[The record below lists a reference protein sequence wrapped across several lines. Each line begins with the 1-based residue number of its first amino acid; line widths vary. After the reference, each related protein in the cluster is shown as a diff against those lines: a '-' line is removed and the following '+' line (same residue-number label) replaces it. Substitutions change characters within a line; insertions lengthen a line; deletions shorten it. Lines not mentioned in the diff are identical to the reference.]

1 MGDKVS
7 NLTLSDLVTGREPV
21 NPYSNTARAILGQG
35 LTMGWGDE
43 IEAGIRSKFFNEPY
57 ETALPRIRSE
67 YGQYAKQYPI
77 TQGVSEFV
85 GGAAPGIGM
94 MMIPGMQPAGLMRL
108 GALGAAS
115 GAISGAGSAT
125 EDNRTSGAGSGALIG
140 GGLGVGLPIALR
152 GAGGALK
159 WLQERLFSTPQVVQ
173 DRALEKMTEAMRQA
187 KVNPRDVEAQM
198 VQDRA
203 MGVPVQGKAIGVP
216 SVMAN
221 ANPALRNLA
230 EAVAQRAGAGSNAI
244 ENALTTQRLGAKGR
258 VKAQTT
264 AALKPVDYYGLE
276 DNLTAQLRNN
286 AKSLYEKAYAYG
298 DVDDPRIVEVLK
310 NPQFKA
316 FFDKARGIADTEA
329 QTAKL
334 KGEDPLKFALPEIY
348 KPSGRFDAYGT
359 EILDLVKLPDV
370 RTLDYIKRGID
381 ATIDSGFR
389 GQGMS
394 TAEASAL
401 RDLRKQFVNAI
412 DENVPDYKFA
422 RKTYAGDLETLD
434 ALRMGREEFKNLDP
448 EQVKK
453 MVDAMSSGEKDA
465 FRTGVARYFYGI
477 IGDQSN
483 EPNMAQ
489 RIIGPDNMQEKLAML
504 FDNPAE
510 FDLYK
515 TALMRESQLY
525 KESNKI
531 LGNSSTAR
539 RLELGKS
546 LDEDTG
552 MIESAAQAATGNFSG
567 ALSSMVMGAIR
578 SGQMS
583 KARAEKL
590 SEMLMAK
597 EPNEVAA
604 AVQMI
609 ENYAAKQAPKQF
621 RATLGEAGT
630 VTGTSTA
637 IYPAPAPASTAF
649 DIMSPTS
656 DIERVLQD
664 RDATSIEESDI
675 EKALKNRD
683 KVK

>member
-1 MGDKVS
+1 MADKVVP
-7 NLTLSDLVTGREPV
+7 D
-21 NPYSNTARAILGQG
+21 PYLNTARAVLGQG
-35 LTMGWGDE
+35 VGMGWGDE
-43 IEAGIRSKFFNEPY
+43 AEAWLRSKLGNESY
-57 ETALPRIRSE
+57 ETALPRIREE

-125 EDNRTSGAGSGALIG
+125 EDNRTSGAGSGVVIG
-140 GGLGVGLPIALR
+140 AGLGVGLPIALR
-152 GAGGALK
+152 AAGGAGK
-159 WLQERLFSTPQVVQ
+159 WLRERLFSTPQVVQ

-203 MGVPVQGKAIGVP
+203 MNVP

-221 ANPALRNLA
+221 ANPALRDLA
-230 EAVAQRAGAGSNAI
+230 EAVAQRSGAGSNVI
-244 ENALTTQRLGAKGR
+244 EKKLTTQRLGARDR

-264 AALKPVDYYGLE
+264 AALKPADYYGLE

-310 NPQFKA
+310 NPQFKT
-316 FFDKARGIADTEA
+316 FFDKARSIADTEA

-348 KPSGRFDAYGT
+348 KPSGRFDASGA

-389 GQGMS
+389 GKGMS

-434 ALRMGREEFKNLDP
+434 ALRMGREEFKTLDP
-448 EQVKK
+448 EQVEK
-453 MVDAMSSGEKDA
+453 MVKAMSSGEKDA
-465 FRTGVARYFYGI
+465 FRTGVARDIYSI
-477 IGDQSN
+477 IMKPSN
-483 EPNMAQ
+483 EPNTAQ
-489 RIIGPDNMQEKLAML
+489 RVIGSPDMQKKLAML

-515 TALMRESQLY
+515 AALMRESQLY
-525 KESNKI
+525 KESNTI
-531 LGNSSTAR
+531 LGGAQTAK
-539 RLELGKS
+539 RLDLKAS

-578 SGQMS
+578 SAQMS

-621 RATLGEAGT
+621 RATLGEAGA

-637 IYPAPAPASTAF
+637 IYPAPAPAPTAF
-649 DIMSPTS
+649 DIMSPTA
-656 DIERVLQD
+656 DIERALED
-664 RDATSIEESDI
+664 RGSIEDSEI
-675 EKALKNRD
+675 EKALRSRD
-683 KVK
+683 KTK

>member
-1 MGDKVS
+1 MADKVVP
-7 NLTLSDLVTGREPV
+7 D
-21 NPYSNTARAILGQG
+21 PYLNTARAVLGQG
-35 LTMGWGDE
+35 LGMGWGDE
-43 IEAGIRSKFFNEPY
+43 AEAWLRSKLGNESY
-57 ETALPRIRSE
+57 ETVLPKIREE

-94 MMIPGMQPAGLMRL
+94 MFVPGMQPAGLMRL
-108 GALGAAS
+108 GALGAAT
-115 GAISGAGSAT
+115 GAVSGAGSAT
-125 EDNRTSGAGSGALIG
+125 EGDRASGAGGGALIG

-152 GAGGALK
+152 ASGGARK
-159 WLQERLFSTPQVVQ
+159 WLRERLLPTPKVVE
-173 DRALEKMTEAMRQA
+173 DRALEKITAAMRDA
-187 KVNPRDVEAQM
+187 KVNPRDVQVKMA
-198 VQDRA
+198 QDR
-203 MGVPVQGKAIGVP
+203 AIGVP

-221 ANPALRNLA
+221 ANPALRDLA
-230 EAVAQRAGAGSNAI
+230 EAVAQRTGPGSHVI
-244 ENALTTQRLGAKGR
+244 ENALTAQKLGARDR
-258 VKAQTT
+258 VQAQTKK
-264 AALKPVDYYGLE
+264 ALKPVDYYGME
-276 DNLTAQLRNN
+276 DSLTAQLRNN
-286 AKSLYEKAYAYG
+286 AKGLYEKAYAHG

-316 FFDKARGIADTEA
+316 FFDKARSIADTEA

-348 KPSGRFDAYGT
+348 KPSGRFDAKGN

-412 DENVPDYKFA
+412 DENVPDYKLA
-422 RKTYAGDLETLD
+422 RQTYAGDLEILD
-434 ALRMGREEFKNLDP
+434 ALRMGKDQFKSLDQ
-448 EQVKK
+448 EQIKK
-453 MVDAMSSGEKDA
+453 MVDAMGSGEKDA
-465 FRTGVARYFYGI
+465 FRTGVARSIYDI
-477 IGDQSN
+477 IMVPSN
-483 EPNMAQ
+483 NPNTAQ
-489 RIIGPDNMQEKLAML
+489 RVIGSPDMQKKLSAL
-504 FDNPAE
+504 FDDPAE

-515 TALMRESQLY
+515 AALMRESQLFG
-525 KESNKI
+525 ESNKI
-531 LGNSSTAR
+531 LGNSATAR
-539 RLELGKS
+539 RQELGKS
-546 LDEDTG
+546 LEDDTG
-552 MIESAAQAATGNFSG
+552 MIESAMAAATGNFSG
-567 ALSSMVMGAIR
+567 ALSNMVMGAIR

-590 SEMLMAK
+590 AEMLMAK

-637 IYPAPAPASTAF
+637 IYPAPAATAF

-656 DIERVLQD
+656 DIERALQD
-664 RDATSIEESDI
+664 RDESPIQGPDIEE
-675 EKALKNRD
+675 ALKNRN
-683 KVK
+683 KTK

>member
-7 NLTLSDLVTGREPV
+7 NLTLSDLVLGKRSV
-21 NPYSNTARAILGQG
+21 DPYLNTARAVLGQG
-35 LTMGWGDE
+35 VGMGWGDE
-43 IEAGIRSKFFNEPY
+43 AEAWLRSKLGNESY
-57 ETALPRIRSE
+57 ETALPRIREE

-94 MMIPGMQPAGLMRL
+94 MFVPGMQPAGLMRL
-108 GALGAAS
+108 GALGAAT
-115 GAISGAGSAT
+115 GAVSGAGSAT
-125 EDNRTSGAGSGALIG
+125 EGNRTSGAGSGALIG
-140 GGLGVGLPIALR
+140 GGLGVSLPIALR
-152 GAGGALK
+152 AAGGAGK
-159 WLQERLFSTPQVVQ
+159 WLRERLFSTPEVVQ
-173 DRALEKMTEAMRQA
+173 DRALGKMTGAMRQA
-187 KVNPRDVEAQM
+187 KVNPIDLWAKM
-198 VQDRA
+198 AQDRA
-203 MGVPVQGKAIGVP
+203 MGVP

-221 ANPALRNLA
+221 ANPALRDLA
-230 EAVAQRAGAGSNAI
+230 EAVAQRSGAGSNAI
-244 ENALTTQRLGAKGR
+244 ENALTTQRLGARDR

-264 AALKPVDYYGLE
+264 AALKPVDYYDLE

-316 FFDKARGIADTEA
+316 FFDKARSIADTEA

-348 KPSGRFDAYGT
+348 KPSGRFDASGA

-389 GQGMS
+389 GKGMS

-434 ALRMGREEFKNLDP
+434 ALRMGREEFKTLDP
-448 EQVKK
+448 EQVEK
-453 MVDAMSSGEKDA
+453 MVKAMSSGEKDA
-465 FRTGVARYFYGI
+465 FRTGVARDIYGI
-477 IGDQSN
+477 IMKPSN
-483 EPNMAQ
+483 EPNTAQ
-489 RIIGPDNMQEKLAML
+489 RVIGSPDMQKKLAML

-531 LGNSSTAR
+531 LGNSATAR
-539 RLELGKS
+539 RQELAKS

-637 IYPAPAPASTAF
+637 IYPAPAATAF

-656 DIERVLQD
+656 DIERALQD
-664 RDATSIEESDI
+664 RSENPIQGPDIEE
-675 EKALKNRD
+675 ALKNRN
-683 KVK
+683 KTK

>member
-7 NLTLSDLVTGREPV
+7 NLTLSDLVLGKRSV
-21 NPYSNTARAILGQG
+21 DPYLNTARAVLGQG
-35 LTMGWGDE
+35 VGMGWGE
-43 IEAGIRSKFFNEPY
+43 EAEAWLRSKLGNESY
-57 ETALPRIRSE
+57 ETVLPQIREE

-85 GGAAPGIGM
+85 GGAAPGLGM
-94 MMIPGMQPAGLMRL
+94 MFVPGMQPAGLMRL
-108 GALGAAS
+108 GALGAAT
-115 GAISGAGSAT
+115 GAVSGAGSAT
-125 EDNRTSGAGSGALIG
+125 EGNRTSGAGSGALIG
-140 GGLGVGLPIALR
+140 GGLGVSLPIALR
-152 GAGGALK
+152 AAGGAGK
-159 WLQERLFSTPQVVQ
+159 WLRERLFSTPEVVQ
-173 DRALEKMTEAMRQA
+173 DRALGKMTGAMRQA
-187 KVNPRDVEAQM
+187 KVNPIDLWAKM
-198 VQDRA
+198 AQDRA
-203 MGVPVQGKAIGVP
+203 MGVP

-221 ANPALRNLA
+221 ANPALRDLA
-230 EAVAQRAGAGSNAI
+230 EAVAQRSGAGSNAI
-244 ENALTTQRLGAKGR
+244 ENALTTQRLGARDR

-264 AALKPVDYYGLE
+264 AALKPADYYGLE

-316 FFDKARGIADTEA
+316 FFDKARSIADTEA

-348 KPSGRFDAYGT
+348 KPSGRFDASGA

-389 GQGMS
+389 GKGMS

-434 ALRMGREEFKNLDP
+434 ALRMGREEFKTLDP
-448 EQVKK
+448 EQVEK
-453 MVDAMSSGEKDA
+453 MVKAMSSGEKDA
-465 FRTGVARYFYGI
+465 FRTGVARDIYGI
-477 IGDQSN
+477 IMKPSN
-483 EPNMAQ
+483 EPNTAQ
-489 RIIGPDNMQEKLAML
+489 RVIGSPDMQKKLAML

-531 LGNSSTAR
+531 LGNSATAR
-539 RLELGKS
+539 RQELAKS

-637 IYPAPAPASTAF
+637 IYPAPAATAF

-656 DIERVLQD
+656 DIERALQD
-664 RDATSIEESDI
+664 RSENPIQGPDIEE
-675 EKALKNRD
+675 ALKNRN
-683 KVK
+683 KTK

>member
-7 NLTLSDLVTGREPV
+7 NLTLSDLVLGKRSV
-21 NPYSNTARAILGQG
+21 DPYLNTARAVLGQG
-35 LTMGWGDE
+35 VGMGWGDE
-43 IEAGIRSKFFNEPY
+43 AEAWLRSKLGSESY
-57 ETALPRIRSE
+57 ETLLPQIRSE
-67 YGQYAKQYPI
+67 YGEYAKQYPI

-85 GGAAPGIGM
+85 GGAAPGVGM
-94 MMIPGMQPAGLMRL
+94 MFVPGMQPAGLMRL
-108 GALGAAS
+108 GALGAAT
-115 GAISGAGSAT
+115 GAVSGAGSAT
-125 EDNRTSGAGSGALIG
+125 EDNRANGASTGALIG

-152 GAGGALK
+152 GTGGALK
-159 WLQERLFSTPQVVQ
+159 WLRERLFSTPEVVQ
-173 DRALEKMTEAMRQA
+173 NRALEKMNDAMRQA

-198 VQDRA
+198 AQDR
-203 MGVPVQGKAIGVP
+203 AIGVP

-221 ANPALRNLA
+221 ANPALRDLA

-244 ENALTTQRLGAKGR
+244 ENALTTQRLGARDR

-264 AALKPVDYYGLE
+264 AALKPVDYYGME
-276 DNLTAQLRNN
+276 DSLTAQLRNN
-286 AKSLYEKAYAYG
+286 AKGLYEKAYAHG

-310 NPQFKA
+310 NPKFKA
-316 FFDKARGIADTEA
+316 FFDKARSIADTEA

-348 KPSGRFDAYGT
+348 KPSGRFDASGA

-412 DENVPDYKFA
+412 DENAPDYKIA
-422 RKTYAGDLETLD
+422 RQTYAGDLETLD
-434 ALRMGREEFKNLDP
+434 ALRLGREKFDTLAHQ
-448 EQVKK
+448 QVKK
-453 MVDAMSSGEKDA
+453 IFDAMSSGEKDA
-465 FRTGVARYFYGI
+465 FRTGAAENLYIKVMGPT
-477 IGDQSN
+477 N
-483 EPNMAQ
+483 EPNSAQ
-489 RIIGPDNMQEKLAML
+489 RVIGSEPMQKKLAAL
-504 FDNPAE
+504 FDNPAD

-515 TALMRESQLY
+515 AALMRESQLY

-531 LGNSSTAR
+531 LGGAQTAK
-539 RLELGKS
+539 RLDLKAS

-552 MIESAAQAATGNFSG
+552 MIESAAKAATGNFDG
-567 ALSSMVMGAIR
+567 ALGSLVMGAIR

-583 KARAEKL
+583 KARAEKMA
-590 SEMLMAK
+590 EMLMAK
-597 EPNEVAA
+597 DPNEVAA

-609 ENYAAKQAPKQF
+609 EAYAAKQAPKQF

-630 VTGTSTA
+630 VTGTASA
-637 IYPAPAPASTAF
+637 INTAPAPTAF
-649 DIMSPTS
+649 DIMSPTT
-656 DIERVLQD
+656 DIERALQD
-664 RDATSIEESDI
+664 RDASPIEGPDIEE
-675 EKALKNRD
+675 ALRNRN
-683 KVK
+683 KTK

>member
-1 MGDKVS
+1 MADK
-7 NLTLSDLVTGREPV
+7 V

-85 GGAAPGIGM
+85 GGAVPGVGM
-94 MMIPGMQPAGLMRL
+94 MFVPGMQPAGLMRL

-125 EDNRTSGAGSGALIG
+125 EGDRMGGAGSGAVFG

-152 GAGGALK
+152 GSGGALK
-159 WLQERLFSTPQVVQ
+159 WLQERLFSTPKVVQ
-173 DRALEKMTEAMRQA
+173 DRALEKMTDAMRQA
-187 KVNPRDVEAQM
+187 KVDPRDVQVQM
-198 VQDRA
+198 AQDRA
-203 MGVPVQGKAIGVP
+203 MNVP

-221 ANPALRNLA
+221 ANPALRDLA
-230 EAVAQRAGAGSNAI
+230 EAVAQRSGAGSNVI
-244 ENALTTQRLGAKGR
+244 EKKLTNQRLGAKGR
-258 VKAQTT
+258 VTAQTT

-286 AKSLYEKAYAYG
+286 AKSLYDKAYAHG

-434 ALRMGREEFKNLDP
+434 ALRMGREEFKDLDP

-489 RIIGPDNMQEKLAML
+489 RIIGPENMQEKLAML

-531 LGNSSTAR
+531 LGGAQTAK
-539 RLELGKS
+539 RLDLKES
-546 LDEDTG
+546 LDDDTG
-552 MIESAAQAATGNFSG
+552 MIESAAKAATGNFSG
-567 ALSSMVMGAIR
+567 ALSGMVMGAIR

-597 EPNEVAA
+597 DPHEVAA

-609 ENYAAKQAPKQF
+609 EDYATKQAPKKF
-621 RATLGEAGT
+621 KATLGEAGT
-630 VTGTSTA
+630 VTGTTA
-637 IYPAPAPASTAF
+637 AISPAPAATEF
-649 DIMSPTS
+649 DMTSPTS

-664 RDATSIEESDI
+664 RDAIPNEDSEI
-675 EKALKNRD
+675 EKALRNRD

>member
-1 MGDKVS
+1 MADKVV
-7 NLTLSDLVTGREPV
+7 SD
-21 NPYSNTARAILGQG
+21 PYLNTARAVLGQG
-35 LTMGWGDE
+35 VGMGWGDE
-43 IEAGIRSKFFNEPY
+43 AEAWLQSKLGSESY
-57 ETALPRIRSE
+57 ETLLPQIRSE

-94 MMIPGMQPAGLMRL
+94 MFVPGMQPAGLMRL
-108 GALGAAS
+108 GALGAAT
-115 GAISGAGSAT
+115 GAVSGAGSAT
-125 EDNRTSGAGSGALIG
+125 EGDRASGAGGGALIG

-152 GAGGALK
+152 AAGGAGK
-159 WLQERLFSTPQVVQ
+159 WLRERLFSTPEVVQ
-173 DRALEKMTEAMRQA
+173 DRALGKINEAMRQA
-187 KVNPRDVEAQM
+187 KVSPRDVQAQM
-198 VQDRA
+198 AQDRA
-203 MGVPVQGKAIGVP
+203 MGVPVQGKAMGVP

-221 ANPALRNLA
+221 ANPALRDLA
-230 EAVAQRAGAGSNAI
+230 EAVAQRSGAGSNAI
-244 ENALTTQRLGAKGR
+244 ENALTTQRLGARDR
-258 VKAQTT
+258 VKAQTK
-264 AALKPVDYYGLE
+264 AALKPLEYYDME
-276 DNLTAQLRNN
+276 ESLTAQLRNN
-286 AKSLYEKAYAYG
+286 AKSLYEKAYAHG

-316 FFDKARGIADTEA
+316 FFDKARSIADTEA

-348 KPSGRFDAYGT
+348 KPSGRFDPSGA

-389 GQGMS
+389 GKGMS

-434 ALRMGREEFKNLDP
+434 ALRMGREEFKTLDP

-465 FRTGVARYFYGI
+465 FRTGVARDIYST
-477 IGDQSN
+477 IGRPSN
-483 EPNMAQ
+483 DPNTAQ
-489 RIIGPDNMQEKLAML
+489 RVIGSPDMQEKLAML

-515 TALMRESQLY
+515 AALMRESQLY

-531 LGNSSTAR
+531 LGGAQTAK
-539 RLELGKS
+539 RLDLKAS

-552 MIESAAQAATGNFSG
+552 MIESAATAATGNFSG
-567 ALSSMVMGAIR
+567 ALSSLVMGAIR

-583 KARAEKL
+583 KARAEKIA
-590 SEMLMAK
+590 EMLMAK
-597 EPNEVAA
+597 DPNEVAA

-609 ENYAAKQAPKQF
+609 EAYAVKQAPKQF

-637 IYPAPAPASTAF
+637 IYPAPAPAPTAF
-649 DIMSPTS
+649 DIMSPTT
-656 DIERVLQD
+656 DIERALQD
-664 RDATSIEESDI
+664 REESPIQGPDIEE
-675 EKALKNRD
+675 ALKNRN
-683 KVK
+683 KTK

>member
-1 MGDKVS
+1 MADKVV
-7 NLTLSDLVTGREPV
+7 SD
-21 NPYSNTARAILGQG
+21 PYLNTARAVLGQG
-35 LTMGWGDE
+35 LGMGWGDE
-43 IEAGIRSKFFNEPY
+43 AEAWLRSKLGNESY
-57 ETALPRIRSE
+57 ETVLPQIREE

-94 MMIPGMQPAGLMRL
+94 MFVPGMQPAGLMRL
-108 GALGAAS
+108 GALGAAT
-115 GAISGAGSAT
+115 GAVSGAGSAT
-125 EDNRTSGAGSGALIG
+125 EGDRASGAGGGALIG

-152 GAGGALK
+152 ASGGARK
-159 WLQERLFSTPQVVQ
+159 WLRERLLPTPKVVE
-173 DRALEKMTEAMRQA
+173 DRALEKITAAMRDA
-187 KVNPRDVEAQM
+187 KVNPRDVQVKMA
-198 VQDRA
+198 QDR
-203 MGVPVQGKAIGVP
+203 AIGVP

-221 ANPALRNLA
+221 ANPALRDLA
-230 EAVAQRAGAGSNAI
+230 EAVAQRTGPGSHAI
-244 ENALTTQRLGAKGR
+244 ENALTAQKLGARDR
-258 VKAQTT
+258 VQAQTKK
-264 AALKPVDYYGLE
+264 ALKPVDYYGME
-276 DNLTAQLRNN
+276 DSLTAQLRNN
-286 AKSLYEKAYAYG
+286 AKGLYEKAYAHG

-316 FFDKARGIADTEA
+316 FFDKARSIADTEA

-348 KPSGRFDAYGT
+348 KPSGRFDAKGN

-412 DENVPDYKFA
+412 DENVPDYKLA
-422 RKTYAGDLETLD
+422 RQTYAGDLEILD
-434 ALRMGREEFKNLDP
+434 ALRMGKDQFKSLDQ
-448 EQVKK
+448 EQIKK
-453 MVDAMSSGEKDA
+453 MVDAMGSSEKDA
-465 FRTGVARYFYGI
+465 FRTGVARSIYDTI
-477 IGDQSN
+477 MVPSN
-483 EPNMAQ
+483 NPNTAQ
-489 RIIGPDNMQEKLAML
+489 RVIGSPDMQKKLSAL

-515 TALMRESQLY
+515 AALMRESQLFG
-525 KESNKI
+525 ESNKI
-531 LGNSSTAR
+531 LGNSATAR
-539 RLELGKS
+539 RQELGKS
-546 LDEDTG
+546 LEDDTG
-552 MIESAAQAATGNFSG
+552 MIESAMAAATGNFSG
-567 ALSSMVMGAIR
+567 ALSNMVMGAIR

-590 SEMLMAK
+590 AEMLMAK

-637 IYPAPAPASTAF
+637 IYPAPAATAF

-656 DIERVLQD
+656 DIERALQD
-664 RDATSIEESDI
+664 RSENPIQGPDIEE
-675 EKALKNRD
+675 ALKNRN
-683 KVK
+683 KTK

>member
-1 MGDKVS
+1 MADK
-7 NLTLSDLVTGREPV
+7 V

-35 LTMGWGDE
+35 LGMGWGDE
-43 IEAGIRSKFFNEPY
+43 AEAWLRSKLGNESY
-57 ETALPRIRSE
+57 ETVLPKIRSE

-85 GGAAPGIGM
+85 GGAAPGVGM
-94 MMIPGMQPAGLMRL
+94 MFVPGMQPAGLMRL

-125 EDNRTSGAGSGALIG
+125 EGDRMGGAGSGAVFG

-152 GAGGALK
+152 GTGGAAK
-159 WLQERLFSTPQVVQ
+159 WLQERLFSTPKVVQ
-173 DRALEKMTEAMRQA
+173 DRALEKMTDAMRQA
-187 KVNPRDVEAQM
+187 KVDPRDVQVQM
-198 VQDRA
+198 ARDRA
-203 MGVPVQGKAIGVP
+203 MNVP

-221 ANPALRNLA
+221 ANPALRDLA
-230 EAVAQRAGAGSNAI
+230 EAVAQRSGAGSNVI
-244 ENALTTQRLGAKGR
+244 EKKLTNQRLGAKGR
-258 VKAQTT
+258 VTAQTT

-286 AKSLYEKAYAYG
+286 AKSLYDKAYAHG

-348 KPSGRFDAYGT
+348 KPSGRFDASGA

-389 GQGMS
+389 GKGMS

-434 ALRMGREEFKNLDP
+434 ALRMGREEFKDLDS

-477 IGDQSN
+477 IGKPSN

-489 RIIGPDNMQEKLAML
+489 RIIGPEDMQNKLAML

-510 FDLYK
+510 FNLYK

-525 KESNKI
+525 QESNKI
-531 LGNSSTAR
+531 LGGAQTAK
-539 RLELGKS
+539 RLDLKES
-546 LDEDTG
+546 LDDDTG
-552 MIESAAQAATGNFSG
+552 MIESAAKAATGNFSG
-567 ALSSMVMGAIR
+567 ALSGMVMGAIR
-578 SGQMS
+578 STQMS

-597 EPNEVAA
+597 DPHEVAA

-609 ENYAAKQAPKQF
+609 EDYATKQAPKKF
-621 RATLGEAGT
+621 KATLGEAGT
-630 VTGTSTA
+630 VTGTSAA
-637 IYPAPAPASTAF
+637 ISPAPAATEF
-649 DIMSPTS
+649 DMTSPTS

-664 RDATSIEESDI
+664 RDAIPSEDSEI
-675 EKALKNRD
+675 EKALRNRD